1 MITDTDN
8 DSRCTS
14 GDYITAHKCN
24 IGIIRHTVLMWAY
37 MRDLFNRFTFS
48 GKACLADK

>member
-14 GDYITAHKCN
+14 GDHIAAHKCN
-24 IGIIRHTVLMWAY
+24 IGVIRHTVLMRAY
-37 MRDLFNRFTFS
+37 MRELFNRFTFS